1 MARDP
6 RAYDSA
12 HIYHLTAHGID
23 DRPIFRV
30 DADFQDFALRLR
42 RVGIREAWEWHAA
55 CLMDTHYHL
64 VFRPTL
70 GRVSS
75 GMRDLNGAYARAFNK
90 RHKRRGA
97 LFESRYTERTIRDE
111 EHLASTI
118 RYVEFNAV
126 TAGKVSDVE
135 DWPWTT
141 HDGAALKRCLTP
153 QVSDTRRR

>member
-23 DRPIFRV
+23 DRPIYRIDV
-30 DADFQDFALRLR
+30 DFQGFALRLR
-42 RVGIREAWEWHAA
+42 RVGIREGWKWYAA

-70 GRVSS
+70 GRVSA

-90 RHKRRGA
+90 RHQRRGA

-118 RYVEFNAV
+118 QYVEFNAV

-141 HDGAALKRCLTP
+141 HGNAPLKRCLTP
-153 QVSDTRRR
+153 

>member
-1 MARDP
+1 MSISRTSHCDCVA
-6 RAYDSA
+6 S
-12 HIYHLTAHGID
+12 GS
-23 DRPIFRV
+23 V
-30 DADFQDFALRLR
+30 K
-42 RVGIREAWEWHAA
+42 AWEWYAA

-70 GRVSS
+70 GRVSE

-90 RHKRRGA
+90 RHGRRGA

-111 EHLASTI
+111 DHLASTI

-126 TAGKVSDVE
+126 TAGKVTDVE

-141 HDGAALKRCLTP
+141 YGGAA
-153 QVSDTRRR
+153 

>member
-6 RAYDSA
+6 RAYDSN

-23 DRPIFRV
+23 DRPIYRIDV
-30 DADFQDFALRLR
+30 DFQDFALRLR
-42 RVGIREAWEWHAA
+42 RVGIREGWEWYAA

-70 GRVSS
+70 GRVSA

-90 RHKRRGA
+90 RHERRGA

-118 RYVEFNAV
+118 QYVEFNAV

-141 HDGAALKRCLTP
+141 HGNAPLKRCLTP
-153 QVSDTRRR
+153 